1 MADTIAS
8 QTIEG
13 FLDGLGSGSPTPG
26 GGAVAAL
33 SGAAGSA
40 LISMVC
46 NLTIGKPGYEE
57 VEERARGILAS
68 AEHAR
73 GAFLEFADV
82 DATAFDG
89 VMAAFKM
96 PKDTDVEKAARSQAI
111 QRGYEGA
118 AGPPLE
124 IARLAAAQMELA
136 RETTEIGNAN
146 AASDGACAAQS
157 LAAAVWSATYNVE
170 INASALKDPLKAQA
184 LRDDVAAL
192 RAQAQAL
199 LDATNA
205 AFAERLG

>member
-1 MADTIAS
+1 MADIIAS

-13 FLDGLGSGSPTPG
+13 FLDGLASDAPTPG

-33 SGAAGSA
+33 AGAAGSA

-57 VEERARGILAS
+57 VEERARGILAA

-73 GAFLEFADV
+73 GTFLEFADV
-82 DATAFDG
+82 DAMAFDG
-89 VMAAFKM
+89 VMDAFKM
-96 PKDTDVEKAARSQAI
+96 PKGTDAEKAARSQAI
-111 QRGYEGA
+111 QRGYQEA

-157 LAAAVWSATYNVE
+157 LSAAVWSATYNVE
-170 INASALKDPLKAQA
+170 INASALKDPAKAQA

-205 AFAERLG
+205 TFAGRLG

>member
-13 FLDGLGSGSPTPG
+13 FLDGLASDSPTPG

-33 SGAAGSA
+33 AGAAGSA

-46 NLTIGKPGYEE
+46 NLTIDRPGYEE

-73 GAFLEFADV
+73 GTFLEFADV
-82 DATAFDG
+82 DAAAFDG

-96 PKDTDVEKAARSQAI
+96 PKATDAEKAARSQAI
-111 QRGYEGA
+111 QRGYEEA
-118 AGPPLE
+118 ARSPLE

-157 LAAAVWSATYNVE
+157 LFAAVWSATYNVE
-170 INASALKDPLKAQA
+170 INASALKDPSKAQA

>member
-1 MADTIAS
+1 
-8 QTIEG
+8 
-13 FLDGLGSGSPTPG
+13 
-26 GGAVAAL
+26 
-33 SGAAGSA
+33 
-40 LISMVC
+40 MVC

-57 VEERARGILAS
+57 VEERARGILAA

-73 GAFLEFADV
+73 GTFLEFADV

-89 VMAAFKM
+89 VMDAFKM
-96 PKDTDVEKAARSQAI
+96 PKGTDAEKAARSRAI
-111 QRGYEGA
+111 QRGYQEA

-157 LAAAVWSATYNVE
+157 LSAAVWSATYNVE
-170 INASALKDPLKAQA
+170 INASALKDPAKAQT

-205 AFAERLG
+205 TFAGRLG